1 MRRALAA
8 LLVSVFSFSLI
19 GPALFASADS
29 SVPACCRRDGKHH
42 CSMSGMDQDA
52 APLSGPAMVAYSA
65 KCLYFPKGGALLPH
79 SDAALL
85 TARDAVCTSTTGQ
98 ATIQLKPDAAYCT
111 VFNRAH
117 QKRGPPSLSSGTLAA

>member
-1 MRRALAA
+1 MRPVLAA

-42 CSMSGMDQDA
+42 CAMSGMDQDA
-52 APLSGPAMVAYSA
+52 APLSGPAMAASSA
-65 KCLYFPKGGALLPH
+65 KCPYFPKGGALLPH
-79 SDAALL
+79 SEAALL
-85 TARDAVCTSTTGQ
+85 TACEAVWTPAAGQ

-111 VFNRAH
+111 AFSRAN
-117 QKRGPPSLSSGTLAA
+117 QKRGPPSLPSGTLAA